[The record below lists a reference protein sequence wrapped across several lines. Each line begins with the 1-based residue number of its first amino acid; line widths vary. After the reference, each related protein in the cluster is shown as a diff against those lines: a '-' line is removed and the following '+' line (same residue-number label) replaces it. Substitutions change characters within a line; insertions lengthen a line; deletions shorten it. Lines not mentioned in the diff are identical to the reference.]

1 MSMMGAGFIAV
12 GAVLMILGVLM
23 LTGWVAGKSRWFD
36 PAVYDRRGGSKTDR
50 MFLYLYFLAI
60 VISPMAL
67 GALLIILG
75 LQELR

>member
-1 MSMMGAGFIAV
+1 
-12 GAVLMILGVLM
+12 
-23 LTGWVAGKSRWFD
+23 
-36 PAVYDRRGGSKTDR
+36 

-67 GALLIILG
+67 GAMLIILG